1 MLAVEHRAALRSRLG
16 KPLVL
21 LTTVLVLSGTAACG
35 DTNNVTQ
42 HADGDAKACLDNSTC
57 VESEDRPTEPGKPGT
72 RSPETS
78 GPPDGSSGQTGSTD
92 EPPPPTDPT
101 RDDPAQAAPAGPS
114 FLSDLKPV
122 GGFGNDRRAGA
133 AELPDGSYV
142 DSVIFSPR
150 YFGSDDLDLTYNVP
164 AGAKRFQATVGPDIE
179 TEDGFK
185 VLFQL
190 SGAAGES
197 FTLSPGQ
204 TREVDAKLNGAGRI
218 TLRIV
223 VTGEPPDAVNA
234 SCRAVWGNARFA

>member
-1 MLAVEHRAALRSRLG
+1 MLAVQHRAALHSRLG
-16 KPLVL
+16 RPLVL
-21 LTTVLVLSGTAACG
+21 LATVLALSGTAACG
-35 DTNNVTQ
+35 DTNHVTQ
-42 HADGDAKACLDNSTC
+42 HADGDAKACLDDSTC
-57 VESEDRPTEPGKPGT
+57 VEAEDRPTEPGT

-78 GPPDGSSGQTGSTD
+78 GPPGGSSGETGSAD
-92 EPPPPTDPT
+92 EPQPPPDPT
-101 RDDPAQAAPAGPS
+101 RDDPTQPAPAEPS

-133 AELPDGSYV
+133 AELPGGPYV

-164 AGAKRFQATVGPDIE
+164 AGAKRFHATVGPDID

-185 VLFQL
+185 VLFQV
-190 SGAAGES
+190 SGAAVES

-204 TREVDAKLNGAGRI
+204 TREVDEKLNGAGRI

-223 VTGEPPDAVNA
+223 VTGEPHDAVNA